1 MITVSVPTVEHFGGL
16 YRLHFI
22 KEQVTVEIDRIAEH
36 SDDIKCQLTTL
47 SNKNGH
53 PVFLSQFN
61 YNMTSLLARDKAAK
75 FLKERFDVD
84 WPLILERAN
93 FEVLSS
99 IREGDPAIDLSL
111 DCDSKPLEWLLEPI
125 IPKGLPTMIFA
136 DGGTG
141 KSYISLILAMIVG
154 FPWVENP
161 LHLKAPAKSIRTLLL
176 DWETSKDTVVNRINR
191 MCTGMSEPRP
201 PITYRRCTRPLST
214 DMAAI
219 QKHILASGAELLI
232 IDSLGLACGGDLKEQ
247 IQATMFFQCL
257 RELNVTSLLLTHVAK
272 DELRQRKTAF
282 GSIYFQNCSRSVWEL
297 SKTQDAGAE
306 TINVGL
312 FHRKQNETA
321 LLPPIGLRLD
331 FNNAANTTAFS
342 RIDIS
347 AEPELR
353 KHLKLKDQITGVL
366 RQGLMSVRDI
376 CLELESPD
384 PDDPKEQ
391 KKIETTLYRGRKKD
405 LFIKK
410 GELWGLLEKKQDD
423 QSSSPKKTPLPHIL
437 GEDNDE

>member
-1 MITVSVPTVEHFGGL
+1 MISVPNIEHIGGL
-16 YRLHFI
+16 YRLQWI
-22 KEQVTVEIDRIAEH
+22 DEKVTVEIDRVAEH
-36 SDDIKCQLTTL
+36 GDDIKCQLTAL

-53 PVFLSQFN
+53 PLFLSQFN

-75 FLKERFDVD
+75 FLKERYDVD

-93 FEVLSS
+93 YEVLGA
-99 IREGDPAIDLSL
+99 IREGEPSVDLAL
-111 DCDSKPLEWLLEPI
+111 DCVAKPLEWLLEPI

-161 LHLKAPAKSIRTLLL
+161 LGLTAPAKSIRTLLL

-191 MCTGMSEPRP
+191 ICTGMSEPRP
-201 PITYRRCTRPLST
+201 PITYRRCTRSLPA

-219 QKHILASGAELLI
+219 QKHLLASGAELLI

-247 IQATMFFQCL
+247 VQATMFFQCL

-297 SKTQDAGAE
+297 SKTQDIGAE
-306 TINVGL
+306 SINVGL

-321 LLPPIGLRLD
+321 LLPPIGLQLA

-342 RIDIS
+342 RIDVKND
-347 AEPELR
+347 PQLR
-353 KHLKLKDQITGVL
+353 KQLKLKEQITGIL
-366 RQGLMSVRDI
+366 SKGLMTVKDI
-376 CLELESPD
+376 CEELEVSD
-384 PDDPKEQ
+384 ADDPKEQ
-391 KKIETTLYRGRKKD
+391 KKVETTLYRGRKKD
-405 LFIKK
+405 LFYKK
-410 GELWGLLEKKQDD
+410 GDLWGLLDKKHDD
-423 QSSSPKKTPLPHIL
+423 QQPVSKKATLPKF
-437 GEDNDE
+437 GGAANDD